1 MSRQIELSDEEIK
14 KITAILRFAKDSCPI
29 ESVSENIDNDAVEKL
44 ISKFEKSLVI

>member
-14 KITAILRFAKDSCPI
+14 KVTAILRFAKDSCPI

-44 ISKFEKSLVI
+44 ISKLEKSLVV